1 MFFLYIYFSGF
12 VDLKE
17 LMSVHMMRHHNEKE
31 VLQEIET
38 SLSHRNTKR
47 FESKV
52 FNGRTLI
59 RSVFCR
65 NFEPVS
71 ICF

>member
-1 MFFLYIYFSGF
+1 
-12 VDLKE
+12 
-17 LMSVHMMRHHNEKE
+17 MRHHTEDE
-31 VLQEIET
+31 VITEVET

-47 FESKV
+47 FERKDMHGKTYV
-52 FNGRTLI
+52 

-71 ICF
+71 